1 MPYEILESGRPHQS
15 TDSVLVYDGDPATS
29 WRAGAASPEAYVWL
43 DLGEVRLVSGL
54 RWFQPVVDGPVAIQT
69 SDDRETWTTVV
80 AEERP
85 EAGIWQE
92 VAIGERARFVRIV
105 VGNQNQAA
113 ELAEVQILG
122 TPGSEPA
129 DTAIAEMAPRQE
141 GVRPPNVTITGG
153 GERGRQAAAETVV
166 VTPEADAEAVEIT
179 VNGQAATCRGGERC
193 RVETPRPDVVED
205 CGDGTTT
212 CTIRISNAGGLA
224 MCDVAGGDGRRN
236 RENGGN
242 CAADASGGTVTV
254 SDVDR

>member
-1 MPYEILESGRPHQS
+1 M
-15 TDSVLVYDGDPATS
+15 YDGDPATS
-29 WRAGAASPEAYVWL
+29 WAAGSTSPQAYVWL
-43 DLGEVRLVSGL
+43 DLGEVQLVSGL

-80 AEERP
+80 VEEQP
-85 EAGIWQE
+85 KAGIWQE
-92 VAIGERARFVRIV
+92 AAIGERARFVRIV
-105 VGNQNQAA
+105 VGNQNRSA
-113 ELAEVQILG
+113 ELAEVQIIG
-122 TPGSEPA
+122 APGSGPE
-129 DTAIAEMAPRQE
+129 DTDAGEAPRRE
-141 GVRPPNVTITGG
+141 GGSQPPNVTITGG
-153 GERGRQAAAETVV
+153 GEHGRQAAAETVV

-179 VNGQAATCRGGERC
+179 VNGEAATCSGGERC

-224 MCDVAGGDGRRN
+224 VCDVAGGDRRRN